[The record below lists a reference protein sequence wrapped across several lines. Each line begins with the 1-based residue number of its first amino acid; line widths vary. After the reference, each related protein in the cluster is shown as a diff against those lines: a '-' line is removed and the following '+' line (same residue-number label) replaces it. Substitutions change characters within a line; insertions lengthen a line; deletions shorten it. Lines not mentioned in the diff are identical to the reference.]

1 MPSLGGTASLKIF
14 FMQTRTIFRFLIP
27 ALVIAAGIWFF
38 LQRPPAIA
46 VRQPD
51 ADTVELSYNLCLRFP
66 SPPDVRQTDSTLRQG
81 YLLRF
86 VIDSTIQYYAKSII
100 APSGDTLHVSVFNR
114 TSLNRAEQLVADSG
128 PVILEKSTGSRD
140 GLEYYKAFA
149 RHEDEY
155 MIRFLAPDKRF
166 QVVAL
171 IDQISRDS
179 AHLYQLYQSDSLTQK
194 LVKCI

>member
-1 MPSLGGTASLKIF
+1 MQIKPLLK
-14 FMQTRTIFRFLIP
+14 FLIP
-27 ALVIAAGIWFF
+27 GVIVVAGVMYF
-38 LQRPPAIA
+38 LLRPPETA
-46 VRQPD
+46 VRRPD
-51 ADTVELSYNLCLRFP
+51 ANTVELSYNLCLRFP

-128 PVILEKSTGSRD
+128 PAILEKSTGRHD
-140 GLEYYKAFA
+140 GLEYFKAFA

-155 MIRFLAPDKRF
+155 MIRFLAPDNRF